1 MFWYKNFTV
10 LFIIISHLILSSCNN
25 KKNID
30 VHLAS
35 DTTNINIWKKKHD
48 SLFNQYRNSG
58 DIEFIKQAGPYAD
71 SLLQIDKRI
80 LSDTSYRKIYMAVL
94 FFRASGLNV
103 IENFIKSREL
113 FEQYLQLFKEYE
125 FEKNVY
131 LSYAQKT
138 LANIYSRFGDY
149 KNSAVLLEQSLGY
162 YTSLDM
168 EEDIASCN
176 INIAIYLKEFRK
188 YDDAVEVLNKNFM
201 LKKLRPKR
209 KAISCIELA
218 DIYTR
223 QDKLPEAGLQIEKAK
238 LFLDTSP
245 FENDF
250 PLIYSLLFKIQGNW
264 LLANHKPAEA
274 LKAYQQ
280 SYDSSRVNEQNLRN
294 RETGKLFIAMGNAL
308 EELHFYDSA
317 MQLYNLALYNVTDI
331 DTLNKLSLPR
341 QKDIYAENTIAEALY
356 ARAACI
362 IKSGTENEQQLE
374 NAVGCYK
381 LAFETEK
388 KLLSAFSY
396 DESRLFMLEQTRLQ
410 TEKAMALCYK
420 LYQNTKNSR
429 WANEAFLF
437 AEHNKAFVLSE
448 SVKRNTAASLFL
460 QKDSA
465 YKKTETLQN
474 NLAWIEIELSKLHF
488 SGNTDTA
495 LIQSL
500 THNKQK
506 TEEELLST
514 ENNIRL
520 KNPQYSSLLTA
531 EKNFTAEEIL
541 NKTLSTGNRLVEY
554 FTGDSSAYIFSA
566 EKNKPL
572 GFYRLAADLENSTT
586 GFLHF
591 FTDRNLILQDPA
603 GYAAAANKLYQSLLG
618 PYTSKS
624 NIPMLIVPDGFISFI
639 PFDALLTRSAT
650 STDIA
655 SFSFLIKQQETY
667 YAFSCNTL
675 LEQQQN
681 KKTASEKSM
690 AAFAPVFSNKERGL
704 TPLLHSSEEMDA
716 IKQSNSNGLFF
727 KSADATL
734 NSFITNSSNTGIIH
748 LATHAGS
755 GDSTSFAGIEF
766 YDSTLYLNRIYSMR
780 LNARLVVL
788 SGCETGTGAVNKTE
802 GLMSLA
808 RGFSYA
814 GTKNVIG
821 SLWQTEDMT
830 SAEIFKNFYSNLA
843 DNNFS
848 TALHK
853 AKLTV
858 IGNSSVAAASPYFW
872 SGYIYI
878 GTPGEGAGKE
888 VSGNQKLILLIS
900 GAVLLL
906 LIASFFFL
914 KRRKVN
920 QAVS

>member
-1 MFWYKNFTV
+1 V
-10 LFIIISHLILSSCNN
+10 
-25 KKNID
+25 KKNT
-30 VHLAS
+30 VAS
-35 DTTNINIWKKKHD
+35 PVLDTAKINKWKDKYD
-48 SLFNQYRNSG
+48 SLYDKYSRLN
-58 DIEFIKQAGPYAD
+58 EIKYINQAGVFAD
-71 SLLQIDKRI
+71 SILLFEQQLLNDSVQQKTYFHI
-80 LSDTSYRKIYMAVL
+80 LFNRSLD
-94 FFRASGLNV
+94 LNDLQNY
-103 IENFIKSREL
+103 ITSREL
-113 FEQYLQLFKEYE
+113 L
-125 FEKNVY
+125 EKY
-131 LSYAQKT
+131 ITLSENNNKPIAENLAYAKAT

-149 KNSAVLLEQSLGY
+149 KKSAILFEQSISY
-162 YTSLDM
+162 YITSRK

-188 YDDAVEVLNKNFM
+188 YDDAVQVLNKNFM
-201 LKKLRPKR
+201 LKKLRSKR

-238 LFLDTSP
+238 SLLNIPP
-245 FENDF
+245 FEDDF
-250 PLIYSLLFKIQGNW
+250 PSIYSSLFKVQGTW
-264 LLANHKPAEA
+264 LLVNHKPAEA

-280 SYDSSRVNEQNLRN
+280 SFDSANIAFKQSLRN
-294 RETGKLFIAMGNAL
+294 RDIGKLYIAMGNAF
-308 EELHFYDSA
+308 EEMQLYDSA
-317 MQLYNLALYNVTDI
+317 LQYYNWALYTVTDI
-331 DTLNKLSLPR
+331 DTTNKLSLPL

-356 ARAACI
+356 ARAGCI

-388 KLLSAFSY
+388 KLLNAFSY
-396 DESRLFMLEQTRLQ
+396 DESRQFMLEQTRRQ
-410 TEKAMALCYK
+410 TEKAITLCYR

-448 SVKRNTAASLFL
+448 SIKRNTAASLFL

-465 YKKTETLQN
+465 YKKTQALQN

-500 THNKQK
+500 TRNKQK
-506 TEEELLST
+506 TEEELLSA
-514 ENNIRL
+514 ENSIRL
-520 KNPQYSSLLTA
+520 KNPQYSSQLTA

-541 NKTLSTGNRLVEY
+541 NKTLSTGNRLIEY

-572 GFYRLAADLENSTT
+572 GFYRLAADLKNSTT

-618 PYTSKS
+618 PYTATGNS
-624 NIPMLIVPDGFISFI
+624 PMLVVPDGFISFI

-655 SFSFLIKQQETY
+655 SFPFLIKQQETY
-667 YAFSCNTL
+667 YAFSCYTL

-681 KKTASEKSM
+681 KNMVGENVM
-690 AAFAPVFSNKERGL
+690 AAFAPAFSNKERGL
-704 TPLLHSSEEMDA
+704 TPLLYSKEEVDA
-716 IKQSNSNGLFF
+716 IKQSYPKGLFF
-727 KSADATL
+727 KSANATL
-734 NSFITNSSNTGIIH
+734 NSFITNSSSAGIIH

-755 GDSTSFAGIEF
+755 GDSTTFAGIEF

-821 SLWQTEDMT
+821 SLWQTEDKT
-830 SAEIFKNFYSNLA
+830 SAEIFKKFYSNLA

-853 AKLTV
+853 AKLAV

-878 GTPGEGAGKE
+878 GTPSEGAGKQ
-888 VSGNQKLILLIS
+888 VSGKQKLILLIS

-906 LIASFFFL
+906 LIASFLFL